1 MVKMKIVS
9 ILIQILGLC
18 AISYIG
24 NVLASFLNIGIPG
37 SILGILLL
45 FVVIEQKWLPLE
57 KIELGANFLIAELL
71 LFFIPSA
78 IGVIQFQDVLKH
90 DWAQLLFAIGA
101 SICLVVVFVGIVTE
115 LIVRFRESR
124 NAS

>member
-1 MVKMKIVS
+1 MKIIN
-9 ILIQILGLC
+9 ILMQILGLC
-18 AISYIG
+18 AISFVS
-24 NVLASFLNIGIPG
+24 NVLSSALNIGIPG
-37 SILGILLL
+37 SILGIVLL
-45 FVVIEQKWLPLE
+45 FIMIKQRWLPLE

-78 IGVIQFQDVLKH
+78 IGVIQYQEVLKN
-90 DWAQLLFAIGA
+90 DWAQLLLAIGA

-115 LIVRFRESR
+115 VIVRVRESR

>member
-1 MVKMKIVS
+1 MKIVS
-9 ILIQILGLC
+9 GLIQILGLC

-45 FVVIEQKWLPLE
+45 FIIIEQKWLPLE

-78 IGVIQFQDVLKH
+78 IGVIQFQDVLKR

-101 SICLVVVFVGIVTE
+101 SICLVVLFVGIVTE
-115 LIVRFRESR
+115 CIVRFRESR

>member
-1 MVKMKIVS
+1 MKIVN
-9 ILIQILGLC
+9 ILMQILGLC
-18 AISYIG
+18 AISFVS
-24 NVLASFLNIGIPG
+24 NVLSNALNIGIPG
-37 SILGILLL
+37 SILGIVLL
-45 FVVIEQKWLPLE
+45 FIMIEQRWLPIE

-78 IGVIQFQDVLKH
+78 IGVIQYQEVLKN
-90 DWAQLLFAIGA
+90 DWAQLLLAIGA

-115 LIVRFRESR
+115 VIVRVRESR

>member
-1 MVKMKIVS
+1 MKIVS
-9 ILIQILGLC
+9 GLIQVLGLC
-18 AISYIG
+18 AISFIG
-24 NVLASFLNIGIPG
+24 NMLASVLNIGIPG
-37 SILGILLL
+37 SIFGILFL
-45 FVVIEQKWLPLE
+45 FIIIEQKWLPLE

-78 IGVIQFQDVLKH
+78 IGVIQFQEVLKN

-115 LIVRFRESR
+115 FIVRFREGR
-124 NAS
+124 NVA

>member
-1 MVKMKIVS
+1 MKIVN
-9 ILIQILGLC
+9 ILMQILGLC
-18 AISYIG
+18 AISFVS
-24 NVLASFLNIGIPG
+24 NVLSSALNIGIPG
-37 SILGILLL
+37 SILGIVLL
-45 FVVIEQKWLPLE
+45 FIMIEQKWLPIE

-78 IGVIQFQDVLKH
+78 IGVIQYQEVLKN
-90 DWAQLLFAIGA
+90 DWAQLLLAIGA

-115 LIVRFRESR
+115 VIVRVRESR

>member
-1 MVKMKIVS
+1 MKIVN
-9 ILIQILGLC
+9 ILMQILGLC
-18 AISYIG
+18 AISFVS
-24 NVLASFLNIGIPG
+24 NVLSSALNIGIPG
-37 SILGILLL
+37 SILGIVLL
-45 FVVIEQKWLPLE
+45 FIMIEQKWLPLE

-78 IGVIQFQDVLKH
+78 IGVIQYQEVLKN

-115 LIVRFRESR
+115 VIVRVREGR

>member
-1 MVKMKIVS
+1 MKIVS

-18 AISYIG
+18 AISFAG
-24 NVLASFLNIGIPG
+24 NVLSSALNIGIPG

-45 FVVIEQKWLPLE
+45 FVVIKQKWLPLE
-57 KIELGANFLIAELL
+57 KIELGANFLIAEML

-78 IGVIQFQDVLKH
+78 IGVIQFQDALKN
-90 DWAQLLFAIGA
+90 DWAQLLFVIGA

-115 LIVRFRESR
+115 FIVRFRESR

>member
-1 MVKMKIVS
+1 MKIVS

-18 AISYIG
+18 AISFAG
-24 NVLASFLNIGIPG
+24 NVLASALNIGIPG

-45 FVVIEQKWLPLE
+45 LVVIEQKWLPLE
-57 KIELGANFLIAELL
+57 KIELGANFLIAEML

-78 IGVIQFQDVLKH
+78 IGVIQFQDVLKN
-90 DWAQLLFAIGA
+90 DWAQLLFVIGA

-115 LIVRFRESR
+115 FIIRFRESR

>member
-1 MVKMKIVS
+1 MKIVN
-9 ILIQILGLC
+9 ILMQILGLC
-18 AISYIG
+18 AISFVS
-24 NVLASFLNIGIPG
+24 NVLSSALNIGIPG
-37 SILGILLL
+37 SILGIVLL
-45 FVVIEQKWLPLE
+45 FIMIEQRWLPIE

-78 IGVIQFQDVLKH
+78 IGVIQYQEVLKN
-90 DWAQLLFAIGA
+90 DWAQLLLAIGA

-115 LIVRFRESR
+115 VIVRVRESR